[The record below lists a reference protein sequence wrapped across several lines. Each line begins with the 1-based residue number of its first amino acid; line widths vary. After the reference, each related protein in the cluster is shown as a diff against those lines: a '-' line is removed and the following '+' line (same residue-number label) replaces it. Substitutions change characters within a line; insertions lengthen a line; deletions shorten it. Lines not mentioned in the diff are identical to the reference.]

1 MLAAAE
7 SKGATC
13 RRGWRVTTNS
23 FRVSL
28 GHNFNVLNLDSDDSC
43 VPLSTYHKAPKCE
56 NKIII
61 YGVKIAS

>member
-1 MLAAAE
+1 M
-7 SKGATC
+7 
-13 RRGWRVTTNS
+13 TTNS

-61 YGVKIAS
+61 LWHENCIIIIHAKIDK